1 MERRI
6 PRGWRP
12 LLELCERRELLTA
25 ITDIMAANSLASRG
39 SSGARATQALTA
51 AASQAGSNGGF
62 VPSSTSIASANNQGP
77 PAVGTNLALTPTG
90 TLTRRQQRREQFTAW
105 FKGSYTIGAGRTST
119 EASQIFITA
128 AGNANTMRHA
138 DIQVLIVTP
147 KDSSAQ
153 ISGVSTIFDRN
164 LNGNTTLGLDLLA
177 PQQDVDRA
185 GRPDHFPTL
194 TTDVNISSGVYV
206 DSYGQGVMNIRYI
219 PNGKHTPGVI
229 DQGTA
234 IVTIHAQIYSADT
247 SFILRNA
254 NINP

>member
-6 PRGWRP
+6 PRGRRP
-12 LLELCERRELLTA
+12 NLEQCEQRELLSA
-25 ITDIMAANSLASRG
+25 IADVMADNSLASRG
-39 SSGARATQALTA
+39 SSSARAAQALTT
-51 AASQAGSNGGF
+51 AASQTGSNGGF
-62 VPSSTSIASANNQGP
+62 VPSSTSIATANNQGP
-77 PAVGTNLALTPTG
+77 PPIGTNLALTPTG
-90 TLTRRQQRREQFTAW
+90 TLTRRQQRREHFTAW

-119 EASQIFITA
+119 EATQVFITA
-128 AGNANTMRHA
+128 AGSTNTMRHA

-153 ISGVSTIFDRN
+153 IGGISTIFDRN
-164 LNGNTTLGLDLLA
+164 LNGNTSLGLDLLA

-185 GRPDHFPTL
+185 GRPDYFPSL
-194 TTDVNISSGVYV
+194 TTDVDISAGVYV
-206 DSYGQGVMNIRYI
+206 DSYGQGVMKIRYI

-254 NINP
+254 DINP